1 MLKINS
7 LSNISI
13 ISGTIV
19 VLLSMQPWFSWNK
32 PYIAVFEVV
41 FLISSFLILIH
52 RKTILSRG
60 IYILPIFFLFIWYV
74 WFGLYKSS
82 KSDILE
88 PFTLFFT
95 QILPLFFIYNMS
107 LDEKKH
113 IKEYVIKSFAIIL
126 LISLF
131 FYLLFIIG
139 IPLQYEVLEH
149 PINKTYNSFANYY
162 FFIIELN
169 FDSKEFLRFRS
180 IFTEPGHVGMMCALY
195 LYISEYEIKK
205 WYNIVI
211 LAALIFS
218 FSFAA
223 YVLLFVGWFIY
234 LWASYRNIKPFILMI
249 LLIVS
254 LMFAIDTYTAR
265 STSEGVVST
274 LILDRAKYDKDKG
287 IAGNNRNDETFKIY
301 YDQFSDKIDYLIG
314 AGREEYVALFQ
325 STPNSSYRS
334 FIVQYGLIGLII
346 FLFLFFSFILCRP
359 SRLAIGMFLLFL
371 ISFIQR
377 PYWGWAAQAYMFI
390 IAVFIFYNNTN
401 NKTIARL

>member
-1 MLKINS
+1 MRN
-7 LSNISI
+7 LSNISV

-32 PYIAVFEVV
+32 PYIAIFEVL
-41 FLISSFLILIH
+41 FLISSLFVLLH

-60 IYILPIFFLFIWYV
+60 IYMLPIVLLFIWYL
-74 WFGLYKSS
+74 WSGLYKSS
-82 KSDILE
+82 KVDISE

-107 LDEKKH
+107 SDEKKH
-113 IKEYVIKSFAIIL
+113 VKEYVIKSFAIIL

-131 FYLLFIIG
+131 FYFIFLVG
-139 IPLQYEVLEH
+139 LPLKYAVLEH
-149 PINKTYNSFANYY
+149 PINKSYNSFANFY

-169 FDSKEFLRFRS
+169 FDSREFLRFRS

-195 LYISEYEIKK
+195 LYISEYKMRK
-205 WYNIVI
+205 WYNMII
-211 LAALIFS
+211 LAALVLS

-234 LWASYRNIKPFILMI
+234 LWASYRNIKPAILMI
-249 LLIVS
+249 LLIVP

-265 STSEGVVST
+265 SSSEGIVST

-287 IAGNNRNDETFKIY
+287 IVGNNRNDETFKIY
-301 YDQFSDKIDYLIG
+301 YDQFSDRIDYLIG
-314 AGREEYVALFQ
+314 AGREEYVSLFQ

-334 FIVQYGLIGLII
+334 FIVQYGLIGLMV
-346 FLFLFFSFILCRP
+346 FLLLFFSFVLCRP
-359 SRLAIGMFLLFL
+359 SRLAFGMFLLFL

-390 IAVFIFYNNTN
+390 IAVFVFYDNIN
-401 NKTIARL
+401 NKVIVKQ